1 MLYNGQQTSL
11 PNESDNKK
19 PVEQKKLTEQKKS
32 TEQSKPTE
40 QKKDSRSFGN
50 KKDNTRSPAPE
61 TKKETNKDENSNDA
75 RDKAYKNKNK
85 ARFGNHNRKAQRDRK
100 MTKAGPP
107 PA

>member
-40 QKKDSRSFGN
+40 QKKDNRSSGN
-50 KKDNTRSPAPE
+50 KKDNTRFPAPE
-61 TKKETNKDENSNDA
+61 TKTNKDENSNDA